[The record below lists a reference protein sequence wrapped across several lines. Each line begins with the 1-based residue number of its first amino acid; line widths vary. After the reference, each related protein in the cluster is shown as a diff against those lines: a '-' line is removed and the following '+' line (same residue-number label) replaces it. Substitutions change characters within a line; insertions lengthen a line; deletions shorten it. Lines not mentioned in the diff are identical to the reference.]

1 MTTITAP
8 PESPAG
14 SPSPGKARGFT
25 FPTRFLPVIATFA
38 LFVGMF
44 GAGSIRYEGFSSP
57 QTILSVLVDNSFLIV
72 LAVGMTFV
80 ILTGGID
87 LSVGSVVALSTM
99 IAAET
104 LRAGWSAPLVIVAVL
119 LTGSVLGLLMGL
131 VIHYFEIQPFIA
143 TLAGM
148 FLARGLCYVIS
159 LESIPIKNETFTSF
173 ASGTI
178 EIGDYFITPSVVVAL
193 IVLVIAAV
201 VLHMTRF
208 GRTVYAVGGSEQSAL
223 LMGLSVART
232 KVGVYV
238 ISGFCSSLA
247 GLLFSIYTLSGY
259 NLGAVGMELD
269 AIAAVVIGGT
279 LLTGGSGLVLG
290 SAVGVLVLGLIQSFI
305 SFDGTL
311 SSWWTKITI
320 GVLLL
325 VFVADPADLHT
336 EDRMTANPHH
346 APVMADVA
354 KVAGRLAPDGLAGH
368 QRHAQ
373 HQGLD
378 PQARRGRRSRS
389 SATGPTPQPARS

>member
-1 MTTITAP
+1 MTTVMAP
-8 PESPAG
+8 PESPSG
-14 SPSPGKARGFT
+14 SPAPRPSRGFT

-44 GAGSIRYEGFSSP
+44 GIGSIRYEGFSSP
-57 QTILSVLVDNSFLIV
+57 QVVLNVLVDNSFLIV

-87 LSVGSVVALSTM
+87 LSVGSVLALSTM
-99 IAAET
+99 IAAAT
-104 LRAGWSAPLVIVAVL
+104 LKAGWPAPLVMIAVL
-119 LTGSVLGLLMGL
+119 LTGSILGLLMGL
-131 VIHYFEIQPFIA
+131 VIHYFEIQPFIV

-148 FLARGLCYVIS
+148 FLARGLCYLIDV
-159 LESIPIKNETFTSF
+159 ESIPIKNETFQSI
-173 ASGTI
+173 AQGTI
-178 EIGDYFITPSVVVAL
+178 YIGDYYITPAVIVAV
-193 IVLVIAAV
+193 IVLVVAAV

-208 GRTVYAVGGSEQSAL
+208 GRTVYAVGGSEQSAM

-247 GLLFSIYTLSGY
+247 GLLFSIYMLSGY
-259 NLGAVGMELD
+259 SLHAVGMELD

-279 LLTGGSGLVLG
+279 LLTGGSGLVIG
-290 SAVGVLVLGLIQSFI
+290 SALGVLVLGTIQSFI

-325 VFVADPADLHT
+325 VFV
-336 EDRMTANPHH
+336 
-346 APVMADVA
+346 VMQ
-354 KVAGRLAPDGLAGH
+354 RLFT
-368 QRHAQ
+368 
-373 HQGLD
+373 
-378 PQARRGRRSRS
+378 RRVV
-389 SATGPTPQPARS
+389 